1 MRRLKKRFLS
11 AAETLDALNKM
22 KLNAIDT
29 EELKIIAT
37 VLQDGL
43 IEVNDVKYLPS
54 IRTFVVMITR
64 FMWEEKI
71 VNKTNN
77 RTKAVLVFEDVLA
90 AHARNIDQMD
100 KAKVLELL
108 TFNFYYNKSKNIEI
122 ELLFN
127 NDATI
132 KLETEV
138 VQAKLEDQGEPWAV
152 EEINKKNDT

>member
-1 MRRLKKRFLS
+1 MVG
-11 AAETLDALNKM
+11 TLGVLNKM

-54 IRTFVVMITR
+54 IRTFIVMITR

-90 AHARNIDQMD
+90 VHSRNIDQMN
-100 KAKVLELL
+100 KTKVLELL
-108 TFNFYYNKSKNIEI
+108 TFNFYNNKSKNIEI

-132 KLETEV
+132 KLETEL
-138 VQAKLEDQGEPWAV
+138 VQAKLEDQGESWTV
-152 EEINKKNDT
+152 EEVNKKNDTQT

>member
-1 MRRLKKRFLS
+1 
-11 AAETLDALNKM
+11 M

-54 IRTFVVMITR
+54 IRTFIVMITR

-71 VNKTNN
+71 VNKINN

-90 AHARNIDQMD
+90 VHSKNIDQMD

-108 TFNFYYNKSKNIEI
+108 RFNFYYNKSKNIEI

-132 KLETEV
+132 KLETEL
-138 VQAKLEDQGEPWAV
+138 VQAKLEDQGDSWTV
-152 EEINKKNDT
+152 EEVNKKNDTQT

>member
-1 MRRLKKRFLS
+1 
-11 AAETLDALNKM
+11 M

-77 RTKAVLVFEDVLA
+77 RTKAVLVFDDVLA
-90 AHARNIDQMD
+90 VHSKNIDQMD

-138 VQAKLEDQGEPWAV
+138 VQAKLEDQGESWTV
-152 EEINKKNDT
+152 EEVNKKNDTQT

>member
-1 MRRLKKRFLS
+1 
-11 AAETLDALNKM
+11 M

-54 IRTFVVMITR
+54 IRTFIVMITR

-77 RTKAVLVFEDVLA
+77 RTKAILVFEDVLA
-90 AHARNIDQMD
+90 AHSKSIDQMD
-100 KAKVLELL
+100 KSKVLELL
-108 TFNFYYNKSKNIEI
+108 TFNFYHNKSKNIEI

-138 VQAKLEDQGEPWAV
+138 VQAKLEDQGEPWTV
-152 EEINKKNDT
+152 KEVDKENDT

>member
-1 MRRLKKRFLS
+1 MV
-11 AAETLDALNKM
+11 ATLGVLNKM

-43 IEVNDVKYLPS
+43 IEVSDVKYLPS
-54 IRTFVVMITR
+54 IRTFIVMITR

-90 AHARNIDQMD
+90 VHSRNIDQMN
-100 KAKVLELL
+100 KTKVLELL
-108 TFNFYYNKSKNIEI
+108 TFNFYNNKSKNIEI

-132 KLETEV
+132 KLETEL
-138 VQAKLEDQGEPWAV
+138 VQAKLEDQGESWTV
-152 EEINKKNDT
+152 EEVNKKNDTQT

>member
-1 MRRLKKRFLS
+1 M
-11 AAETLDALNKM
+11 ATLGVLNKM

-43 IEVNDVKYLPS
+43 IEVSDVKYLPS
-54 IRTFVVMITR
+54 IRTFIVMITR

-90 AHARNIDQMD
+90 VHSRNIDQMN
-100 KAKVLELL
+100 KTKVLELL
-108 TFNFYYNKSKNIEI
+108 TFNFYNNKSKNIEI

-138 VQAKLEDQGEPWAV
+138 VQAKLEDQGESWTV
-152 EEINKKNDT
+152 EEVNKKNDTQT

>member
-1 MRRLKKRFLS
+1 MV
-11 AAETLDALNKM
+11 ATLGVLNRM

-54 IRTFVVMITR
+54 IRTFIVMITR

-71 VNKTNN
+71 VNKINN

-90 AHARNIDQMD
+90 VHSRNIDQMN
-100 KAKVLELL
+100 KTKVLELL

-138 VQAKLEDQGEPWAV
+138 VQAKLEDQGESWTV
-152 EEINKKNDT
+152 EEVNKKNDTQT

>member
-1 MRRLKKRFLS
+1 MV
-11 AAETLDALNKM
+11 ATLGVLNKM

-43 IEVNDVKYLPS
+43 IEVSDVKYLPS
-54 IRTFVVMITR
+54 IRTFIVMITR

-90 AHARNIDQMD
+90 VHSRNIDQMN
-100 KAKVLELL
+100 KTKVLELL
-108 TFNFYYNKSKNIEI
+108 TFNFYNNKSKNIEI

-138 VQAKLEDQGEPWAV
+138 VQAKLEDQGDSWAV
-152 EEINKKNDT
+152 EEVNKKNDTQT

>member
-1 MRRLKKRFLS
+1 MV
-11 AAETLDALNKM
+11 ATLGVLNKM

-43 IEVNDVKYLPS
+43 IEVSDVKYLPS
-54 IRTFVVMITR
+54 IRTFIVMITR

-90 AHARNIDQMD
+90 VHSRNIDQMN
-100 KAKVLELL
+100 KTKVLELL
-108 TFNFYYNKSKNIEI
+108 TFNFYNNKSKNIEI

-138 VQAKLEDQGEPWAV
+138 VQAKLEDQGESWTV
-152 EEINKKNDT
+152 EEVNKKNDTQTKYS

>member
-1 MRRLKKRFLS
+1 MV
-11 AAETLDALNKM
+11 ATLGVLNKM

-54 IRTFVVMITR
+54 IRTFIVMITR

-90 AHARNIDQMD
+90 VHSRNIDQMN
-100 KAKVLELL
+100 KTKVLELL

-138 VQAKLEDQGEPWAV
+138 VQAKLEDQGESWIV
-152 EEINKKNDT
+152 EEVNKINDTQT

>member
-1 MRRLKKRFLS
+1 MV
-11 AAETLDALNKM
+11 ATLGVLNKM

-43 IEVNDVKYLPS
+43 IEVSDVKYLPS
-54 IRTFVVMITR
+54 IRTFIVMITR

-90 AHARNIDQMD
+90 VHSRNIDQMN
-100 KAKVLELL
+100 KTKVLELL

-138 VQAKLEDQGEPWAV
+138 VQAKLEDQGQSWTV
-152 EEINKKNDT
+152 EEENKKNDTQT

>member
-1 MRRLKKRFLS
+1 M
-11 AAETLDALNKM
+11 AATLGVLNRM

-54 IRTFVVMITR
+54 IRTFIVMITR

-71 VNKTNN
+71 VNRTNN

-90 AHARNIDQMD
+90 VHSRNIDQMN
-100 KAKVLELL
+100 KTKVLELL
-108 TFNFYYNKSKNIEI
+108 TFNFYNNKSKNIEI

-132 KLETEV
+132 KLETEL
-138 VQAKLEDQGEPWAV
+138 VQAKLEDQGESWTV
-152 EEINKKNDT
+152 EEVNKKNDTQT

>member
-1 MRRLKKRFLS
+1 MVV
-11 AAETLDALNKM
+11 TLGVLNKM

-43 IEVNDVKYLPS
+43 IEVSDVKYLPS
-54 IRTFVVMITR
+54 IRTFIVMITR

-90 AHARNIDQMD
+90 VHSRNIDQMN
-100 KAKVLELL
+100 KTKVLELL

-138 VQAKLEDQGEPWAV
+138 VQAKLEDQGESWTV
-152 EEINKKNDT
+152 EEVNKKNDTQT

>member
-1 MRRLKKRFLS
+1 MR
-11 AAETLDALNKM
+11 
-22 KLNAIDT
+22 LNAIDT
-29 EELKIIAT
+29 DELKIIST
-37 VLQDGL
+37 VLKDGL
-43 IEVNDVKYLPS
+43 IEVSDVKYLPS
-54 IRTFVVMITR
+54 IRTFIVMITR

-90 AHARNIDQMD
+90 VHSRNIDQMN
-100 KAKVLELL
+100 KTKVLELL

-138 VQAKLEDQGEPWAV
+138 VQAKLEDQGESWAV
-152 EEINKKNDT
+152 EEVNKKNDTQT

>member
-1 MRRLKKRFLS
+1 MVAILGV
-11 AAETLDALNKM
+11 LNKM

-43 IEVNDVKYLPS
+43 IEVSDVKYLPS
-54 IRTFVVMITR
+54 IRTFIVMITR

-90 AHARNIDQMD
+90 VHSRNIDQMN
-100 KAKVLELL
+100 KTKVLELL
-108 TFNFYYNKSKNIEI
+108 TFNFYNNKSKNIEI

-138 VQAKLEDQGEPWAV
+138 VQAKLEDQGESWTV
-152 EEINKKNDT
+152 EEVNKKNDTQT

>member
-1 MRRLKKRFLS
+1 MV
-11 AAETLDALNKM
+11 ATLGVLNRM

-43 IEVNDVKYLPS
+43 IEVSDVKYLPS
-54 IRTFVVMITR
+54 IRIFIVMITR

-90 AHARNIDQMD
+90 VHSRNIDQMN
-100 KAKVLELL
+100 KTKVLELL
-108 TFNFYYNKSKNIEI
+108 TFNFYNNKSKNIEI

-138 VQAKLEDQGEPWAV
+138 VQAKLEDQGESWTV
-152 EEINKKNDT
+152 EEVNKKNDTQT

>member
-1 MRRLKKRFLS
+1 MVGTLS
-11 AAETLDALNKM
+11 VLNRM

-43 IEVNDVKYLPS
+43 IEVSDVKYLPS
-54 IRTFVVMITR
+54 IRTFIVMITR

-90 AHARNIDQMD
+90 VHSRNIDQMN
-100 KAKVLELL
+100 KTKVLELL

-138 VQAKLEDQGEPWAV
+138 VQAKLEDQGESWTV
-152 EEINKKNDT
+152 EEVNKKNDTQT

>member
-1 MRRLKKRFLS
+1 
-11 AAETLDALNKM
+11 M

-29 EELKIIAT
+29 DELKIIAT

-43 IEVNDVKYLPS
+43 IEVDDVKYLPS
-54 IRTFVVMITR
+54 IRTFIVMITR

-90 AHARNIDQMD
+90 VHSRNIDQMN
-100 KAKVLELL
+100 KTKVLELL

-138 VQAKLEDQGEPWAV
+138 VQAKLEDQGESWTV
-152 EEINKKNDT
+152 EEVIKKNDTQT

>member
-1 MRRLKKRFLS
+1 
-11 AAETLDALNKM
+11 M

-43 IEVNDVKYLPS
+43 IEVSDVKYLPS
-54 IRTFVVMITR
+54 IRTFIVMITR

-90 AHARNIDQMD
+90 VHSRNIDQMN
-100 KAKVLELL
+100 KTKVLELL

-132 KLETEV
+132 KLENEL
-138 VQAKLEDQGEPWAV
+138 VQAKLEDQGDPWTV
-152 EEINKKNDT
+152 EEVNKKDDTQT

>member
-1 MRRLKKRFLS
+1 
-11 AAETLDALNKM
+11 M

-54 IRTFVVMITR
+54 IRTFIVMITR

-90 AHARNIDQMD
+90 VH
-100 KAKVLELL
+100 
-108 TFNFYYNKSKNIEI
+108 SKNMA
-122 ELLFN
+122 N
-127 NDATI
+127 PASVSR
-132 KLETEV
+132 LEHQEGGGGNLPHDV
-138 VQAKLEDQGEPWAV
+138 FCVDV
-152 EEINKKNDT
+152 DIRV

>member
-1 MRRLKKRFLS
+1 
-11 AAETLDALNKM
+11 M

-43 IEVNDVKYLPS
+43 IEVSDVKYLPS

-64 FMWEEKI
+64 FMWEEKVI
-71 VNKTNN
+71 SKINM
-77 RTKAVLVFEDVLA
+77 RIKAVLLFKDVLA
-90 AHARNIDQMD
+90 VHSKNIDQRD
-100 KAKVLELL
+100 KSKVLELL
-108 TFNFYYNKSKNIEI
+108 TFNFFYNKSKNIEI

-132 KLETEV
+132 KLETEIINS
-138 VQAKLEDQGEPWAV
+138 KLEDQGKPWDV
-152 EEINKKNDT
+152 KNT

>member
-1 MRRLKKRFLS
+1 MV
-11 AAETLDALNKM
+11 ATLGVLNKM

-54 IRTFVVMITR
+54 IRTFIVMITR

-90 AHARNIDQMD
+90 VHSRNIDQMN
-100 KAKVLELL
+100 KTKVLELL

-138 VQAKLEDQGEPWAV
+138 VQAKLEDQGESWIV
-152 EEINKKNDT
+152 EEVNKKNDTQT

>member
-1 MRRLKKRFLS
+1 M
-11 AAETLDALNKM
+11 AATLGVLNRM

-54 IRTFVVMITR
+54 IRTFIVMITR

-71 VNKTNN
+71 VNRTNN

-90 AHARNIDQMD
+90 VHSRNIDQMN
-100 KAKVLELL
+100 KTKVLELL
-108 TFNFYYNKSKNIEI
+108 TFNFYNNKSKNIEI

-138 VQAKLEDQGEPWAV
+138 VQAKLEDQGESWTV
-152 EEINKKNDT
+152 EEVNKKNDTQT